1 MFSTSKK
8 TRQALESLQSEVNAL
23 RNQVTAT
30 AQQAEAEQSALA
42 SLLQQVATMETRI
55 TGMGAELSR
64 QLHELGTDIE
74 KLQQHADNDTVNE
87 TVHALKLAQIRLAA
101 EQARYEITFRQDLAD
116 LANELLKRSR

>member
-8 TRQALESLQSEVNAL
+8 TRQALTALQNEVAAL
-23 RNQVTAT
+23 QTQVTEAVS
-30 AQQAEAEQSALA
+30 QAEIERQAMA
-42 SLLQQVATMETRI
+42 SLFEKVAAMESRI

-74 KLQQHADNDTVNE
+74 KLQDNSSTE
-87 TVHALKLAQIRLAA
+87 EMLEAVHSLKSSQIRLAT
-101 EQARYEITFRQDLAD
+101 EQARYEITFRQDLAA